1 MIQTCNRTVKFKRV
15 YICYT
20 SPREKKRENLGNG
33 EWSSLF
39 KKFYLLSIVS
49 VLLLVLVPAKE
60 AFASTQEKLLDVSKQ
75 YIGVPYSFGGST
87 PHGFDCSGYTSYVFN
102 EMGISIPRTTLTQWE
117 VGSSVSRSDLQ
128 VGDLVF
134 FKNTYRAGISHV
146 GIYVGNNDF
155 ISATSSR
162 GIAVVSMSSN
172 YWGPRYVGAKRV
184 TNFNVANSNE
194 SGSNQSDWFTDLSKK
209 HAAYEAIKLMTDEEI
224 INGYTD
230 GTFRPDDSITR
241 EQAAAIMNRHLNLE
255 ASGSTGFSD
264 VSPGER
270 FYEDVSAIQNAGIIQ
285 GFPDGTFKPK
295 KEMTRT
301 EMALIVARAFGLENH
316 PVSDHDQIYQDINE
330 NTNYFHQMS
339 LMNAIDRTGVYNTSN
354 FDGQSDAS
362 RMDFSVAVY
371 NGIETTE

>member
-1 MIQTCNRTVKFKRV
+1 MV
-15 YICYT
+15 
-20 SPREKKRENLGNG
+20 
-33 EWSSLF
+33 

-162 GIAVVSMSSN
+162 GIAIVSMSSN

-184 TNFNVANSNE
+184 SNFNVANSNE
-194 SGSNQSDWFTDLSKK
+194 SGSNESDWFTDLSKK

-270 FYEDVSAIQNAGIIQ
+270 FYEDVSAIQNAGIIK
-285 GFPDGTFKPK
+285 GFPDGSFKPK

-316 PVSDHDQIYQDINE
+316 PVSDRDQIYQDINE